1 MINFIITPDYVE
13 AFLGTCEGLSF
24 ICTSLIALRFIIL
37 FLSIANFIFCI
48 WTGLDSA
55 ENLSILFLAV
65 LHFSLNFYMI
75 SLYYFSRSIK
85 CLPLGWRETYKKYFS
100 IFLPFEFKNMLSFA
114 EIVKHKNK
122 SPLELV
128 KKDSDFECLSFVVDG
143 GASITLEN
151 GKEVASLQKG
161 DWISEFS
168 FITGDKTS
176 ANVISKD
183 IYAISW
189 SKSKLQKIKDRK
201 PELFE
206 KLNSLI
212 AKNLCYKLVRSNK
225 K

>member
-24 ICTSLIALRFIIL
+24 ICTSLIVLRFIIL

-75 SLYYFSRSIK
+75 YLYYYSRSIRS
-85 CLPLGWRETYKKYFS
+85 LPLGWRETYKKYFS

-114 EIVKHKNK
+114 EIVKHKSNI
-122 SPLELV
+122 PLELV
-128 KKDSDFECLSFVVDG
+128 KKDSDFECLSFVVEG
-143 GASITLEN
+143 VASITLEN
-151 GKEVASLQKG
+151 GQEVASLQKG

-183 IYAISW
+183 IFAISW
-189 SKSKLQKIKDRK
+189 RKSKLDKIKVKK
-201 PELFE
+201 PEIFE

-212 AKNLCYKLVRSNK
+212 AKNLCHKLVRSNK

>member
-143 GASITLEN
+143 AASITLEN
-151 GKEVASLQKG
+151 GQKVASLQKG

-168 FITGDKTS
+168 FITGDKAS
-176 ANVISKD
+176 ANVI
-183 IYAISW
+183 
-189 SKSKLQKIKDRK
+189 
-201 PELFE
+201 
-206 KLNSLI
+206 
-212 AKNLCYKLVRSNK
+212 
-225 K
+225 

>member
-1 MINFIITPDYVE
+1 MKLVNKNSEF
-13 AFLGTCEGLSF
+13 
-24 ICTSLIALRFIIL
+24 
-37 FLSIANFIFCI
+37 
-48 WTGLDSA
+48 
-55 ENLSILFLAV
+55 EN
-65 LHFSLNFYMI
+65 
-75 SLYYFSRSIK
+75 
-85 CLPLGWRETYKKYFS
+85 
-100 IFLPFEFKNMLSFA
+100 
-114 EIVKHKNK
+114 
-122 SPLELV
+122 
-128 KKDSDFECLSFVVDG
+128 LSFVVDG
-143 GASITLEN
+143 EASITIEN
-151 GKEVASLQKG
+151 NVEVAKLKKG

-212 AKNLCYKLVRSNK
+212 ARNLCDKLIRSNK

>member
-1 MINFIITPDYVE
+1 
-13 AFLGTCEGLSF
+13 
-24 ICTSLIALRFIIL
+24 
-37 FLSIANFIFCI
+37 
-48 WTGLDSA
+48 
-55 ENLSILFLAV
+55 
-65 LHFSLNFYMI
+65 
-75 SLYYFSRSIK
+75 
-85 CLPLGWRETYKKYFS
+85 
-100 IFLPFEFKNMLSFA
+100 MLSFA
-114 EIVKHKNK
+114 EIVKHSNK

-128 KKDSDFECLSFVVDG
+128 KKDSEFEYLSFVVDG

-151 GKEVASLQKG
+151 GKEVASLKKG

-206 KLNSLI
+206 KLNSCLLYTSD
-212 AKNLCYKLVRSNK
+212 AADE
-225 K
+225 